1 MSNWPFITTETTTS
15 ANQEMVQELLKRQDT
30 NITVPEAEEMKALGL
45 AFEQRRYQFNLT
57 RTELSQMTGLATGFL
72 CMLETGQLL
81 PSDITNEVIQA
92 LPWIGNRGLT

>member
-1 MSNWPFITTETTTS
+1 MSNWPFITTEATTS

>member
-1 MSNWPFITTETTTS
+1 MSNWPFITTGTITS

-92 LPWIGNRGLT
+92 LPWIGNGGLT